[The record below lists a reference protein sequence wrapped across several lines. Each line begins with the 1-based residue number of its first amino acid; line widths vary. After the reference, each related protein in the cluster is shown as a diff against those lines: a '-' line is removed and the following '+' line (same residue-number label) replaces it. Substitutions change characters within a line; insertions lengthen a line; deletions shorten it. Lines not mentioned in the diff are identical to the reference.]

1 MSTIIQA
8 TGLRFQYAK
17 EPIFSDVSFRIDA
30 GDFVALTGA
39 NGAGKS
45 TLLKLLLGELAPEQ
59 GSIQLFGEDIARFRQ
74 WPKVG
79 YMPQNGTAV
88 GANFPATVFEIVM
101 ANLFSQ
107 IGLMRMPKQ
116 SHRAQAM
123 AALAQVGMAEY
134 AKRPFSM
141 LSGGQPQRVLLAR
154 VLVNAPEIMILD
166 EPTAGIDSK
175 GIDDLLC
182 ILSDLNRTRH
192 ASILRVTKDLARA
205 AQFASRTLCLEEG
218 SLVELSETQVQ
229 LELKHKHHHDHACP
243 LA

>member
-1 MSTIIQA
+1 MATVIQA
-8 TGLRFQYAK
+8 TDLRFQYAK
-17 EPIFSDVSFRIDA
+17 EPIFSGVSFQIDT
-30 GDFVALTGA
+30 GDFVAMTGA

-45 TLLKLLLGELAPEQ
+45 TLLKLLLGELTPEQ

-79 YMPQNGTAV
+79 EMPQNGTAV

-107 IGLMRMPKQ
+107 IGLMRMAKKQ
-116 SHRAQAM
+116 HRDLAM
-123 AALAQVGMAEY
+123 AALAQVGMADY

-141 LSGGQPQRVLLAR
+141 LSGGQQQRVLLAR
-154 VLVNAPEIMILD
+154 VLVNSPQFMILD

-182 ILSDLNRTRH
+182 ILSRLNHSQQAT
-192 ASILRVTKDLARA
+192 ILMVTHDLARA
-205 AQFASRTLCLEEG
+205 AQYAGRTLCLEEG
-218 SLVELSETQVQ
+218 SLVELSNTQVQ